1 MDRTELVQLH
11 AALEAVISWPDNVRA
26 EVARWLSHDV
36 ASHGAPG
43 EKKAK
48 ESNSAQDRRPISLR

>member
-1 MDRTELVQLH
+1 
-11 AALEAVISWPDNVRA
+11 VRA
-26 EVARWLSHDV
+26 EVARWLSHDA
-36 ASHGAPG
+36 ASNGAPG